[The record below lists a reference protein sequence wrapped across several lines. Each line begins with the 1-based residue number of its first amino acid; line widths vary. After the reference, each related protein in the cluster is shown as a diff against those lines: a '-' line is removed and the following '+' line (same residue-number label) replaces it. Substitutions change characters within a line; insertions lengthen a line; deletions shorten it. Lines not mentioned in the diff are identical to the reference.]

1 MVTFRTLEQIQQL
14 LANAPMITPQAN
26 LGEHTQ
32 GKRPTN
38 HPERTLYLDGGS
50 SYLKLGYWNTA
61 NQAFSVEQIS
71 WKNKQGL
78 EAILKEYLNR
88 QVDVMVASSVQVA
101 PKDELNKIFQKL
113 GQQYDFQVVWIDHA
127 SLEGLSLNIMYNP
140 ANSLGLDRLIAAYG
154 VRVQGSKPVV
164 VVDLGSAVTIDS
176 ISETHFDGGIIA
188 PGFKAIQ
195 AGMQEMTPHLPIPLD
210 QQTPDFPP
218 KSTQNALWWGQ
229 YAFWVSGLEGIILEV
244 AHATNAQKIIL
255 TGGDA
260 EWFFEAM
267 HQKSAVKET
276 RDPIFNSDV
285 GKLVNLA
292 FNGIKVVLRPHLVL
306 QGLRYLSRIKG
317 D

>member
-14 LANAPMITPQAN
+14 LANAPMITPQAD
-26 LGEHTQ
+26 LGEHTR
-32 GKRPTN
+32 GNRPTN
-38 HPERTLYLDGGS
+38 NPERTLYLDGGS
-50 SYLKLGYWNTA
+50 SYLKIGYWNA
-61 NQAFSVEQIS
+61 ARQELSVEQIS

-78 EAILKEYLNR
+78 GVILKEYLNR
-88 QVDVMVASSVQVA
+88 LVDVMVASSVQMA
-101 PKDELNKIFQKL
+101 PKEGLNEIFQEL

-127 SLEGLSLNIMYNP
+127 SLEGLDLNIMYNP
-140 ANSLGLDRLIAAYG
+140 AHSLGLDRLIAAYG

-164 VVDLGSAVTIDS
+164 VVDLGSAVTVDS
-176 ISETHFDGGIIA
+176 ISETHFEGGIIA

-195 AGMQEMTPHLPIPLD
+195 AGMQEITPHLPIPLD

-229 YAFWVSGLEGIILEV
+229 YAFWISGLEGIILEV
-244 AHATNAQKIIL
+244 VHATNAQEIIL

-260 EWFFEAM
+260 EWFFEAI

-276 RDPIFNSDV
+276 KGSIFNSDE
-285 GKLVNLA
+285 GKPINLA
-292 FNGIKVVLRPHLVL
+292 MDGIKVVLRPHLVL